1 MIRIF
6 KDTFGCILGAF
17 LFSGISVS
25 VSGQSEVLVHWRFEQ
40 IQHLNGDSTSVS
52 IVGQGVQA
60 EQICYSTA
68 KKITGPWTYG
78 GFVTSSAKH
87 GFTIH
92 PSVIEFKGQWYF
104 FYHDGAYALD
114 GTPGGDCRRQVCV
127 EYLYFNKDGSI
138 KPITLTTE
146 GVSITPKN

>member
-68 KKITGPWTYG
+68 KNINGPWSYG
-78 GFVTSSAKH
+78 GYVSSSAKH

-92 PSVIEFKGQWYF
+92 PSVSNLKGSGISFTTMELMRLTELPVATVAVKYV
-104 FYHDGAYALD
+104 LNIC
-114 GTPGGDCRRQVCV
+114 T
-127 EYLYFNKDGSI
+127 SI
-138 KPITLTTE
+138 KME
-146 GVSITPKN
+146 VSNR